1 MADPNI
7 LSFTNELK
15 VKTTRRIIHIDMDC
29 FYAAVEIRERP
40 ELKNKPVAVGGS
52 SGRGVLTTCN
62 YPARKFGLHSA
73 MPVFKARQLCPDLT
87 ILPVRFDLYRKVSE
101 QVRAIFARYTKLV
114 EPLSLDE
121 AYLDVSHL
129 QQRGREIALAIRE
142 DIRRETGLTASA
154 GIAPNK
160 LVAKIAS
167 DWNKPD
173 GQFVVPPSK
182 VEAFMRDL
190 PVKKIWGIGPKS
202 TKRLAADGIKT
213 CAHLQALDRTELAQR
228 FGSFGLELYHLCRGI
243 DERPVQPDRI
253 RKSLSNERTFSQNLT
268 DLESCRQAL
277 KRQFTELL
285 EDLREKKPD
294 RQIGKL
300 FIKLKFADFR
310 RTTVETGGSQPD
322 LDVFQALL
330 KEAWGRSGKDVR
342 LLGLGVRFAEHG
354 QNVEQLELA
363 FPKEFNMRSD
373 ESYSR

>member
-1 MADPNI
+1 MKA
-7 LSFTNELK
+7 L
-15 VKTTRRIIHIDMDC
+15 RRIIHIDMDC

-40 ELKNKPVAVGGS
+40 ELKHKPVAVGGA

-62 YPARKFGLHSA
+62 YPARKFGLRSA
-73 MPVFKARQLCPDLT
+73 MPVFQARQLCPEVIL
-87 ILPVRFDLYRKVSE
+87 LPVRFELYREVSA

-121 AYLDVSHL
+121 AYLDVTHL
-129 QQRGREIALAIRE
+129 KQRGHDIALAIRD

-173 GQFVVPPSK
+173 GQLVVPPSK

-202 TKRLAADGIKT
+202 AKRLEADGIKT
-213 CAHLQALDRTELAQR
+213 CADLQVLDRTQLAQR
-228 FGSFGLELYHLCRGI
+228 FGSFGLELYKLCRGV

-253 RKSLSNERTFSQNLT
+253 RKSLSNERTFSENLT
-268 DLESCRQAL
+268 ELESCREAL
-277 KRQFTELL
+277 KAQFAELMD
-285 EDLREKKPD
+285 DLRSKKPD
-294 RQIGKL
+294 RQIAKL

-310 RTTVETGGSQPD
+310 RTTAETGGTQPD
-322 LDVFQALL
+322 LKVFDALL
-330 KEAWGRSGKDVR
+330 KEAWGRSGNDVR
-342 LLGLGVRFAEHG
+342 LLGLGVRFAEH
-354 QNVEQLELA
+354 NEIAEQLELS
-363 FPKEFNMRSD
+363 FH
-373 ESYSR
+373 